1 AFVPVAHARAGTA
14 DAPKI
19 YALVLA
25 RYVALAAFGALAA
38 GLFAPEAL
46 AVLVPGAYREAARPA
61 LLLTFA
67 AVAYGA
73 YYVACLGVQLALKTH
88 YLIITAVLG
97 ASAAVM
103 ANLLLTP
110 RFGPLGA
117 AWSTMLGNGCLA
129 VTTYLVSQ
137 RVHPLPYRGAR
148 LSALFALAVGLAVGG
163 HRWIAPG
170 MSAVPLKLGLLAV
183 YLVACAALGVWRE
196 GGGIS
201 WRARTDP
208 NGGT

>member
-1 AFVPVAHARAGTA
+1 M
-14 DAPKI
+14 
-19 YALVLA
+19 
-25 RYVALAAFGALAA
+25 
-38 GLFAPEAL
+38 
-46 AVLVPGAYREAARPA
+46 LVPAAYREAARPA

-88 YLIITAVLG
+88 YLIVTALLGAATAVF
-97 ASAAVM
+97 
-103 ANLLLTP
+103 ANFVLTP

-129 VTTYLVSQ
+129 VTTYVVSQ

-148 LSALFALAVGLAVGG
+148 LAALFALAVGLAVGG

-170 MSAVPLKLGLLAV
+170 ISAVPIKLGLVAV
-183 YLVACAALGVWRE
+183 YLIACAALGVWSE
-196 GGGIS
+196 AGGIS
-201 WRARTDP
+201 WRARTGT
-208 NGGT
+208 NGGQ